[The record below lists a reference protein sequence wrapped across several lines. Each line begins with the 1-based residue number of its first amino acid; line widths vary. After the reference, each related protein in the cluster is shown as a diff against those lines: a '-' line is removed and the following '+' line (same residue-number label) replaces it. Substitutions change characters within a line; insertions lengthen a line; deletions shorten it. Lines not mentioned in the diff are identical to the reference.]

1 MHTFYI
7 RITWPNL
14 KFLAISPATSLF
26 HTVASDS
33 VAFPENSAFALF
45 KQPAMQCDAL
55 PLYFTSSRQNGA
67 LPHYF
72 FVWFFITRRSYFFRP
87 SEVFEFCRFVLT
99 RAHEQLMHSAG
110 FRGLIWHP
118 KYSVSIL
125 ATFSSLPYSVSAKIF
140 GLNFSLEK
148 SIRWQQPFFWPVD
161 PLTVIRTS
169 IYDKIEYTPAT
180 LLILSLRYAMPTSWY
195 MSCCKIFLKIMRIS
209 T

>member
-1 MHTFYI
+1 MSGRCEQTSKRKSDGPVFCA
-7 RITWPNL
+7 
-14 KFLAISPATSLF
+14 AISYHFYPTCTHTIQHPPACY
-26 HTVASDS
+26 H
-33 VAFPENSAFALF
+33 ENE
-45 KQPAMQCDAL
+45 C
-55 PLYFTSSRQNGA
+55 T
-67 LPHYF
+67 
-72 FVWFFITRRSYFFRP
+72 
-87 SEVFEFCRFVLT
+87 
-99 RAHEQLMHSAG
+99 HEQLMHSAR
-110 FRGLIWHP
+110 FRGLIRHP
-118 KYSVSIL
+118 KYSVSVL